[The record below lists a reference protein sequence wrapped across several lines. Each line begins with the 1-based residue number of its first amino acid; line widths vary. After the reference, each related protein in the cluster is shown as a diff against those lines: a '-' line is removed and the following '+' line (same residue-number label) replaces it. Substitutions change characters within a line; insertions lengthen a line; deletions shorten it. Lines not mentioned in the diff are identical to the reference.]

1 MATFFCAFLKII
13 EGGQNPGSTLAK
25 AGPFSI
31 PPAKGGGTDERLL
44 AVRVSVLE

>member
-1 MATFFCAFLKII
+1 MATFFLVFLKII

-31 PPAKGGGTDERLL
+31 PLAKEVAGRMNGYSLF
-44 AVRVSVLE
+44 A